1 MKEKKKSYKQKLADV
16 SLFLPFAPV
25 LAYIYGGFLLSYVK
39 WQVNEWRESND
50 NK

>member
-1 MKEKKKSYKQKLADV
+1 MKEKKTRKQRLADV

-25 LAYIYGGFLLSYVK
+25 LAYVYGKFLLSYVK
-39 WQVNEWRESND
+39 WQVNEMRESI

>member
-1 MKEKKKSYKQKLADV
+1 MREKKTRKQRLADV
-16 SLFLPFAPV
+16 SLFLPFVPV

-39 WQVNEWRESND
+39 WQVNDWRESN

>member
-1 MKEKKKSYKQKLADV
+1 MREDKKSFKQRLADV

-39 WQVNEWRESND
+39 WQINEMRESN

>member
-1 MKEKKKSYKQKLADV
+1 MKEKKTRKQRLADV

-25 LAYIYGGFLLSYVK
+25 LAYIYGKFLLSYVK
-39 WQVNEWRESND
+39 WQVNEMREGN

>member
-1 MKEKKKSYKQKLADV
+1 MKEKKTRRQRLADV

-25 LAYIYGGFLLSYVK
+25 FAYIYGKFLLSYVK
-39 WQVNEWRESND
+39 WQVNDWRESIN

>member
-1 MKEKKKSYKQKLADV
+1 MREKKTRKQRLADV

-25 LAYIYGGFLLSYVK
+25 LAYVYGKFLLSYVK
-39 WQVNEWRESND
+39 WQVNEMRESI